1 MDFSKFQLREEG
13 LIQHF
18 ENELTCQQEVKIK
31 VARLD
36 WIHTKFG
43 GNKWFK
49 LQPHL
54 DTFSSQKH
62 SSIISFGG
70 PFSNHLISLAAI
82 CNELQIPCVGIIR
95 SSIEVNNPTIAAL
108 RKMQMKLVFLPKTDF
123 DHFTESERTD
133 FIEAFN
139 LKDVIGE
146 NPFWIELGGEGS
158 LGVQGASLIWPFLLK
173 NHAEQLESITH
184 TIVSVGKGTTFLG
197 LRQSIPNRIK
207 CIGVS
212 AFKGGEKYVLE
223 NEALAPFNNDILNQ
237 YAGLGFGKNSSEDL
251 TFYQLLINQHQ
262 LDLDIVYTGKTFKA
276 LLNEIS
282 LGNIERGAEV
292 LFVHTGGQQGNP
304 KA

>member
-13 LIQHF
+13 LIQYF

-36 WIHTKFG
+36 WIHPKFG
-43 GNKWFK
+43 GNKLFK
-49 LQPHL
+49 LQQHL
-54 DTFSSQKH
+54 NLFSTHKH

-70 PFSNHLISLAAI
+70 PFSNHLFSLAAI
-82 CNELQIPCVGIIR
+82 CNELQIPSVGIIR
-95 SSIEVNNPTIAAL
+95 SYIEVNNPTIEAL
-108 RKMQMKLVFLPKTDF
+108 RKMKMKLIFLPKTAF
-123 DHFTESERTD
+123 DHFTESARTD
-133 FIEAFN
+133 FIEVHN
-139 LKDVIGE
+139 LYDIIGE
-146 NPFWIELGGEGS
+146 KPFWIELGGEGS

-173 NHAEQLESITH
+173 NHAAQLKSLTH
-184 TIVSVGKGTTFLG
+184 IIVSVGTGTTFLG
-197 LRQSIPNRIK
+197 LRQSIPNHIR

-223 NEALAPFNNDILNQ
+223 NEALTPFNKDILNQ
-237 YAGLGFGKNSSEDL
+237 YAGLGFGKNNSNDL
-251 TFYQLLINQHQ
+251 AFYQQLKNQHQ

-282 LGNIERGAEV
+282 LGNIKKGAEV

>member
-18 ENELTCQQEVKIK
+18 ENELTCQQEIKIK

-36 WIHTKFG
+36 WIHSKFA
-43 GNKWFK
+43 GNKLFK
-49 LQPHL
+49 LQQHL
-54 DTFSSQKH
+54 NSFSTHKH

-70 PFSNHLISLAAI
+70 PFSNHLFSLAAI
-82 CNELQIPCVGIIR
+82 CNELQIPSVGIIR
-95 SSIEVNNPTIAAL
+95 SYNEVNNPTIEAL
-108 RKMQMKLVFLPKTDF
+108 RKMNMNLVFLPKTGF
-123 DHFTESERTD
+123 DHFTESARTD
-133 FIEAFN
+133 FIEVHN
-139 LKDVIGE
+139 LKDKTGE
-146 NPFWIELGGEGS
+146 KPFWIELGGEGS

-173 NHAEQLESITH
+173 NHAEQLKSITH
-184 TIVSVGKGTTFLG
+184 IIVSVGTGTTFLG
-197 LRQSIPNRIK
+197 LRQSIPNHIR

-212 AFKGGEKYVLE
+212 SFKGGEKYVLE
-223 NEALAPFNNDILNQ
+223 NEALTPFNKDILNQ
-237 YAGLGFGKNSSEDL
+237 YAGLGFGKNNSDDL
-251 TFYQLLINQHQ
+251 AFYQLLKNQHQ

-282 LGNIERGAEV
+282 LGNIEKGAEV

>member
-18 ENELTCQQEVKIK
+18 ENELTCQQELKIK

-62 SSIISFGG
+62 SSIISIGG
-70 PFSNHLISLAAI
+70 PFSNHLFSLAAI

-95 SSIEVNNPTIAAL
+95 SSIEVNNPTIEAL

-123 DHFTESERTD
+123 DHFTVSARTD
-133 FIEAFN
+133 FIEAHN
-139 LKDVIGE
+139 LKDKIGE
-146 NPFWIELGGEGS
+146 NPFWIELGGEGA
-158 LGVQGASLIWPFLLK
+158 LGIQGASLIWPFLLK
-173 NHAEQLESITH
+173 NHAVQLKSITH
-184 TIVSVGKGTTFLG
+184 IMVPVGTGTTYLG
-197 LRQSIPNRIK
+197 FQKSVPNHIR
-207 CIGVS
+207 CIGVCS
-212 AFKGGEKYVLE
+212 FKGGEKYVLE
-223 NEALAPFNNDILNQ
+223 NESLAPFNKDILTK
-237 YAGLGFGKNSSEDL
+237 YAGLGFGKYSEDDL
-251 TFYQLLINQHQ
+251 NFYEQLKNQHQ
-262 LDLDIVYTGKTFKA
+262 LDLDIVYTAKTFNA

-282 LGNIERGAEV
+282 LGNIGRGAEV

-304 KA
+304 RV